1 MNAPTLATAQHHKQS
16 GIRNLHE
23 KHDTIVD
30 AIAAVTRKSPLAT
43 ALIHDNSSCT
53 YAQLETYSDQI
64 AARLIEV
71 NIQQGDGVALCLD
84 RSIQAIAAM
93 LGVFKAGAFFVPLD
107 PTFPPDR
114 AAYTIEDADIRA
126 LLCSTANQSDFQFTN
141 LPVVL
146 PGDMPVTTQKA
157 LTDLPLPDADDR
169 AYVMYTSGSTG
180 KPKGVA
186 ISHGAL
192 FNYCIADA
200 SIFKLQAK
208 DRTLQFSTLAFD
220 IAIEEI
226 FPPLMVGSTVV
237 VRPSERS
244 NTQIELSD
252 IVEKYSITALH
263 LATGY
268 WHEWVDLM
276 SAANVKA
283 SPDIRLMV
291 VTGEK
296 VSPEHYQRWQSLV
309 SEPVLWANAY
319 GPTETTVSATVFI
332 PPPGWHGK
340 SMPIGKPLHNYSAYI
355 LDENGR
361 QLGTH
366 ETGELFIG
374 GSSLAE
380 GYLNKPDLT
389 DEVFVSDPF
398 STNQGARMYRTGDLA
413 RWLPDGNIEYAGRID
428 HQLKVGSYRIEPGE
442 IENAINE
449 HEQVKEALVVAEEVN
464 NKKLLLAYIASD
476 YEHLTASTLSI
487 LGIPL
492 VGTSDSFVS
501 LGGDSLLAV
510 KTISRIQ
517 SDLSFTISTRDFF
530 YLDTVALLAGYIEGK
545 AVSRIVPAPDTR
557 YITKKGR
564 QIYTVLQPAD
574 QESNKHIGVLLVPPL
589 GNENRRAQRP
599 LRILTQNL
607 ARLGFTSLRFDWTGT
622 GNSSGLSEDID
633 SATQWADD
641 IRDAAIQLAKQCNQI
656 NIVAIRAGA
665 FIAAQAELQELPVQR
680 RYYWDPILS
689 AKQWL
694 DEMATLQT
702 GILNDAY
709 RFLRKRNH
717 AKGVPNEFAGLIL
730 NEKLQSSLS
739 SQTMVQ
745 LLCEHTW
752 NSDAHCYQVICT
764 RVICIQVI
772 CA

>member
-1 MNAPTLATAQHHKQS
+1 MNAPTLATAQQHKQS

-30 AIAAVTRKSPLAT
+30 AITAVTRKSPLAT
-43 ALIHDNSSCT
+43 ALKHDNSSCT

-71 NIQQGDGVALCLD
+71 NIQKGDGVALCLD

-114 AAYTIEDADIRA
+114 VAYTIEDAGIRA
-126 LLCSTANQSDFQFTN
+126 LLCSTANQSDFQFTD

-146 PGDMPVTTQKA
+146 PGDIPVTTQKA

-244 NTQIELSD
+244 NAQIELSD

-276 SAANVKA
+276 SAANVKV

-340 SMPIGKPLHNYSAYI
+340 SMPIGKPLHNYTAYI

-361 QLGTH
+361 QLGTN

-389 DEVFVSDPF
+389 DDVFVSDPF
-398 STNQGARMYRTGDLA
+398 STSQGARMYRTGDLA

-449 HEQVKEALVVAEEVN
+449 HEQVKEALVVADEIN

-476 YEHLTASTLSI
+476 YEHLTASTLSSFLQTNLPRYMIPARYVLMKNLPKTLNGKIDRKALPDGSNAVLPQNCDYIAPVGDIQKKLCLIWSEI

-517 SDLSFTISTRDFF
+517 SDLNFTISTRDFF

-545 AVSRIVPAPDTR
+545 AVSKIVPAPDIR

-574 QESNKHIGVLLVPPL
+574 QDSNKRIGVLLVPPL
-589 GNENRRAQRP
+589 GNENRRSQRP

-633 SATQWADD
+633 SANT
-641 IRDAAIQLAKQCNQI
+641 I
-656 NIVAIRAGA
+656 GTPS
-665 FIAAQAELQELPVQR
+665 FP
-680 RYYWDPILS
+680 
-689 AKQWL
+689 
-694 DEMATLQT
+694 
-702 GILNDAY
+702 
-709 RFLRKRNH
+709 
-717 AKGVPNEFAGLIL
+717 
-730 NEKLQSSLS
+730 LS
-739 SQTMVQ
+739 SGWMKWQRFRQ
-745 LLCEHTW
+745 E
-752 NSDAHCYQVICT
+752 Y
-764 RVICIQVI
+764 
-772 CA
+772 